1 MWLHIYY
8 QFSIISL
15 PKLFLIAGW
24 KVAEGKGFNRS
35 KLFCQW
41 KSIQHL
47 PTLTHRK
54 NYLLE
59 ALSFGYIPFY
69 FSHHPVTEFA
79 HLYKNISKKNFFDVK
94 CIIHLNI
101 QSYTI
106 YTFYG
111 PFFQEECDQLL
122 PAVLFL
128 FSEYHFLCKQFIF
141 QPNFEM
147 LVLKTTF
154 EIYW

>member
-69 FSHHPVTEFA
+69 FFHHPVTEFA
-79 HLYKNISKKNFFDVK
+79 HLYKNISKKNFFWCKMHYSFEYSV
-94 CIIHLNI
+94 LYNI
-101 QSYTI
+101 YILRT
-106 YTFYG
+106 
-111 PFFQEECDQLL
+111 
-122 PAVLFL
+122 L
-128 FSEYHFLCKQFIF
+128 FSRRMWPTIACCSLSFFRIPFSL
-141 QPNFEM
+141 
-147 LVLKTTF
+147 
-154 EIYW
+154 

>member
-1 MWLHIYY
+1 MEKYSTLTNIDTSKELLAGSSLVWLH
-8 QFSIISL
+8 S
-15 PKLFLIAGW
+15 
-24 KVAEGKGFNRS
+24 
-35 KLFCQW
+35 
-41 KSIQHL
+41 
-47 PTLTHRK
+47 
-54 NYLLE
+54 
-59 ALSFGYIPFY
+59 FY

-147 LVLKTTF
+147 VVLKTTF